1 MVSAKFLVFCSAATV
16 AAGREFE
23 VVVSSCHPHDRCA
36 FGDCLELA
44 LSGAAITGVEGLDRL
59 VEAKVIRLDGNNITG
74 YFPWGDVGPEA
85 VVVDVA
91 DNRIWPSG
99 EGGVDGFEVRI
110 LMLSRRVQA

>member
-1 MVSAKFLVFCSAATV
+1 MSRGALASAGAA
-16 AAGREFE
+16 AAFTAR
-23 VVVSSCHPHDRCA
+23 
-36 FGDCLELA
+36 
-44 LSGAAITGVEGLDRL
+44 GAAITGVEGLDRL
-59 VEAKVIRLDGNNITG
+59 VEAKVIRLAGHNITG

-110 LMLSRRVQA
+110 LIHSRRVQA